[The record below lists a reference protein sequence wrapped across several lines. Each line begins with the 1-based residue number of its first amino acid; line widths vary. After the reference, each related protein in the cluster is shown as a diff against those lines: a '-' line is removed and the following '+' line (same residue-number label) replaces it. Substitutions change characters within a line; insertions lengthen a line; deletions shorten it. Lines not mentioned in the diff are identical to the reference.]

1 MALNGRMAGDELF
14 VAPFQKNHHQGRVCL
29 QRSQS
34 NYIIHYLD
42 LICNWRQLRSSPLFI
57 ILHTPCW
64 FRMSLVILDCYRQYM
79 DIELSCWRSLQIF
92 HYTCQKT
99 LVWTIVKDVVC
110 SIWTVFIILIMQV
123 GFFNSCWC
131 RSGELTHSKKSY
143 VDLNPLTD
151 ERWYSSWWLWACTP
165 AAALGLIVILIM
177 IVGTDGDNARTLLNR
192 SLNVR
197 EQDIIHL
204 NNRRRGL
211 NVQANDMQPADPPI
225 AGNET
230 NQEGIFLRRFN
241 PPQNDSNST
250 TNVPLLRVTPDGS
263 DNGSIE
269 LDPIAPV
276 PSTTNQHPPWT
287 SPHHHLG
294 RPRW

>member
-1 MALNGRMAGDELF
+1 
-14 VAPFQKNHHQGRVCL
+14 
-29 QRSQS
+29 
-34 NYIIHYLD
+34 
-42 LICNWRQLRSSPLFI
+42 
-57 ILHTPCW
+57 
-64 FRMSLVILDCYRQYM
+64 
-79 DIELSCWRSLQIF
+79 
-92 HYTCQKT
+92 
-99 LVWTIVKDVVC
+99 
-110 SIWTVFIILIMQV
+110 
-123 GFFNSCWC
+123 
-131 RSGELTHSKKSY
+131 
-143 VDLNPLTD
+143 
-151 ERWYSSWWLWACTP
+151 
-165 AAALGLIVILIM
+165 M

-276 PSTTNQHPPWT
+276 PSTTNQHPP
-287 SPHHHLG
+287 
-294 RPRW
+294 